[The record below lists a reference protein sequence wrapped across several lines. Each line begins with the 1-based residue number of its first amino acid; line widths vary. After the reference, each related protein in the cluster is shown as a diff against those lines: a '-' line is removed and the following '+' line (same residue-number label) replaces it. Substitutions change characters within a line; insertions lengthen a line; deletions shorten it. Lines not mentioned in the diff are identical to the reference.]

1 MIDAIDRTIHWA
13 VFILVTAGL
22 GAFAFFFGFVFWDGL
37 PIVWDGSFNM
47 WGDLWLGVHAIGF
60 FVGTIWFACGAR
72 AWRDTHN
79 DWMKKSAK
87 EKARDRLWW
96 LAFLTFC
103 MGVNGFIPVSGDTWT
118 TPLWLTILLTC
129 LGGFGMYQV
138 HILKRDAKS

>member
-13 VFILVTAGL
+13 GFILMTAAL
-22 GAFAFFFGFVFWDGL
+22 GAFAFFCGLFFWDGL
-37 PIVWDGSFNM
+37 PIVWDGSSTM
-47 WGDLWLGVHAIGF
+47 WGELWLGAHAIFF
-60 FVGTIWFACGAR
+60 FVVMVGFACGV
-72 AWRDTHN
+72 RDWLDGH
-79 DWMKKSAK
+79 DAWMKKSAK
-87 EKARDRLWW
+87 EKACDRLWW

-103 MGVNGFIPVSGDTWT
+103 MGLNGLIPVSGDTWT